1 MDAIDRRGALRILL
15 CGAVAAGLGASLL
28 SVSAEAMPLAME
40 KDLGKKAAISK
51 MKHKPWRPGRGLGPF
66 AIPGAIIGTI
76 IVGGAAAGSAGG
88 TEDVA
93 TVDGDGGDDH

>member
-1 MDAIDRRGALRILL
+1 MKL
-15 CGAVAAGLGASLL
+15 
-28 SVSAEAMPLAME
+28 
-40 KDLGKKAAISK
+40 KA
-51 MKHKPWRPGRGLGPF
+51 WRPGRGLGPF

-76 IVGGAAAGSAGG
+76 IVGGAAAAGSAGG